1 MCYLWVAAIGAAI
14 VSGPVAGKPAPKR
27 VPIPKEFP
35 NVLAVPPPPMILTM
49 PPPAPPAPPPPPA
62 P

>member
-1 MCYLWVAAIGAAI
+1 MRYLWVAAIGAAI

-35 NVLAVPPPPMILTM
+35 NVLAVCPPPMILTM
-49 PPPAPPAPPPPPA
+49 PPPPAP
-62 P
+62 